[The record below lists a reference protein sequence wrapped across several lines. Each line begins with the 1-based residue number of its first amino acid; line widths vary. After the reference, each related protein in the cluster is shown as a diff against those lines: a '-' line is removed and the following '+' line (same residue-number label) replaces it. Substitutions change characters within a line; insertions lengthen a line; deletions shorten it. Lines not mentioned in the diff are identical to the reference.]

1 MFMFLAYISLINLAS
16 TSEKVNPIRA
26 KKSEKAQRNG
36 LRGVAQNRAWAK
48 AREWQG
54 ELKIEAENGGGGA
67 KSGGFVGGG
76 GLEAG
81 EKEFV
86 GLGVVGGD
94 EFE

>member
-16 TSEKVNPIRA
+16 TSGKVNPIRA
-26 KKSEKAQRNG
+26 KKSEEAQRNG
-36 LRGVAQNRAWAK
+36 LRGVAQNGVRTK

-54 ELKIEAENGGGGA
+54 ELKIEAKNGGGGA
-67 KSGGFVGGG
+67 ERGSFVRGG

-86 GLGVVGGD
+86 SLGVVGGD